1 MGKTLEQKQN
11 VVGKLEAEI
20 ADAQMIMVLDFT
32 TLTVAEITKLRRQMK
47 PSGTV
52 CKVTKNTLM
61 KKAISTKPQW
71 QPLETFLKGTSV
83 CLVVKDDVGAAFKAY
98 QAFLKEIKK
107 TELRGGVFDGRALN
121 PEQLKAIAD
130 LPSKEVLMAQI
141 AGAINGVATKVAV
154 GIKEVPQSLVRAI
167 KAINEKEAA

>member
-1 MGKTLEQKQN
+1 MGKTLAQKQK
-11 VVGKLEAEI
+11 VVATLESEI
-20 ADAQMIMVLDFT
+20 DDAQMIMVLDYT
-32 TLTVAEITKLRRQMK
+32 SLTVAEITKLRRQMR
-47 PSGTV
+47 PTGTV

-61 KKAISTKPQW
+61 KKAIADKTKW

-83 CLVVKDDVGAAFKAY
+83 CLVVKEDVGAAFKAY
-98 QAFLKEIKK
+98 QAFLKETKK

-121 PEQLKAIAD
+121 PDQLKAIAD

-141 AGAINGVATKVAV
+141 AGAINGVATKLAT

-167 KAINEKEAA
+167 KAIHEEAA

>member
-1 MGKTLEQKQN
+1 MGKTLEQKRN

-20 ADAQMIMVLDFT
+20 AEAQMIMVLDYT
-32 TLTVAEITKLRRQMK
+32 ALSVSEITKLRRQMR

-61 KKAISTKPQW
+61 KKAIASKPQW

-83 CLVVKDDVGAAFKAY
+83 CLVIKEDVGAAFKAY
-98 QAFLKEIKK
+98 QAFLKETKK

-121 PEQLKAIAD
+121 PDQLKAIAD
-130 LPSKEVLMAQI
+130 LPSKEVLLAQI
-141 AGAINGVATKVAV
+141 AGAINGVATKLAF
-154 GIKEVPQSLVRAI
+154 GIKEVPQSLVRVI
-167 KAINEKEAA
+167 KAIHEEVA